1 MKRSHKRSEERLK
14 KLDEYGLQCSQEF
27 VNICKLKDALV
38 CDLKAGSGSRI
49 FMGRQGRAYDKDQ
62 FEVIDEG
69 PPDGI
74 AVLLVLL
81 FCCTTGY
88 ESITDEAVN
97 R

>member
-1 MKRSHKRSEERLK
+1 MRPE
-14 KLDEYGLQCSQEF
+14 
-27 VNICKLKDALV
+27 
-38 CDLKAGSGSRI
+38 SGEWVANLH
-49 FMGRQGRAYDKDQ
+49 GERQGRAYDKDQ

-74 AVLLVLL
+74 AVLLILL